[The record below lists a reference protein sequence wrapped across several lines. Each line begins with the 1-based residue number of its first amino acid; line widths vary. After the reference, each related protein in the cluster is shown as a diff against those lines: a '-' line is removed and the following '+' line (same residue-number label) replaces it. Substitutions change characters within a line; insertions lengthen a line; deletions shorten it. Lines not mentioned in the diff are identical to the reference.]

1 MDKKDIKRICKG
13 WLLFFY
19 IVAILF
25 SIGFTYYLR
34 NVYWFGLI
42 IIPIFLHIF
51 MKHKGIF

>member
-25 SIGFTYYLR
+25 SIGFTYYLG
-34 NVYWFGLI
+34 NFYWFALI
-42 IIPIFLHIF
+42 IIPLSLNIF
-51 MKHKGIF
+51 MKRKGIF